1 MYPIVSDRSYVVY
14 VEYLLL
20 TARNH
25 LREFTVGMVVS
36 LALVTAFLFFFLS
49 VFRLRVHSNTSREC
63 VRCVSLADCD
73 ALKRTASTFAVQL
86 CCRPMQLVS
95 FVARACHD
103 QREDG
108 RDEGYLINGLS

>member
-36 LALVTAFLFFFLS
+36 LALVTAFLFFFF
-49 VFRLRVHSNTSREC
+49 VG
-63 VRCVSLADCD
+63 VSAACPL
-73 ALKRTASTFAVQL
+73 QY
-86 CCRPMQLVS
+86 
-95 FVARACHD
+95 VA
-103 QREDG
+103 
-108 RDEGYLINGLS
+108 